1 MNVLLDTSVVS
12 EAMAARPAA
21 EVLAWI
27 RAQPEAAIH
36 LSAATIAEIDFGI
49 SRLPDGYKRV
59 SLQTWRDNVVALS
72 RRRILPVDLTVASAW
87 GKLRGKAE
95 AARRTMSLIDALIA
109 ATAEV
114 YDLML
119 VTRNIKDFEV
129 WGGPVFN
136 PWPARD
142 T

>member
-1 MNVLLDTSVVS
+1 
-12 EAMAARPAA
+12 MAARPAA
-21 EVLAWI
+21 EVLGWI
-27 RAQPEAAIH
+27 SAQPEAAIH

-49 SRLPDGYKRV
+49 SRLPDGHKRV
-59 SLQTWRDNVVALS
+59 SLQTWRDNVVAIS

-87 GKLRGKAE
+87 GKLRARAE

-114 YDLML
+114 HDLTL
-119 VTRNIKDFEV
+119 VTRNVKDFEV

-136 PWPARD
+136 PWN
-142 T
+142 